1 MSLKCHFKC
10 HQFSDFSSI
19 NFSLFI
25 CHIIFT
31 PCVDLQYLTVVWS
44 NYISG
49 HLVSMVFRNLV
60 NQHRGCVSMVWWV
73 RPDWSSNRELIRLYR
88 GKILQSY
95 KRGDPAGEKRERN
108 ACTKNFHHTYNI
120 SLICF
125 FISECLTLV
134 CSTEPHIASFL
145 HTVSHYAS
153 YRSSLTTLQS
163 QNSTTHSPLFSMCAC
178 SFNFWPSDGAQ
189 KSTALLFCSEL
200 HTI

>member
-1 MSLKCHFKC
+1 
-10 HQFSDFSSI
+10 
-19 NFSLFI
+19 
-25 CHIIFT
+25 
-31 PCVDLQYLTVVWS
+31 
-44 NYISG
+44 
-49 HLVSMVFRNLV
+49 MVFRNLF

-125 FISECLTLV
+125 FISECLTL

-189 KSTALLFCSEL
+189 KSTALLFLSEL
-200 HTI
+200 HTIQVILYYTM

>member
-49 HLVSMVFRNLV
+49 HLVSMVFRNLF

-125 FISECLTLV
+125 FISECLTL